1 MIDASNME
9 HEGSKSKN
17 VQDTVSIWPQ
27 SSVDNQAFALPEKLK
42 QYFVIVPCKLR
53 LVTLAAFILWRCK
66 VSKSSFR

>member
-1 MIDASNME
+1 MIDASSME

-27 SSVDNQAFALPEKLK
+27 SSADNQAFALPEKLK